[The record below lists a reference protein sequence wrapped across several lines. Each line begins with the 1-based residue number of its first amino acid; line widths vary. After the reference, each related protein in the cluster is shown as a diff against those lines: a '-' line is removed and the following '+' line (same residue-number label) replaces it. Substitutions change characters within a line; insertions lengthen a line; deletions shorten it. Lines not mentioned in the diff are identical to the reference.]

1 MKKVAEGISHHQW
14 YNYYECEQC
23 GSIQTSKLNRPPRIQ
38 TEYSWSSTPSTPIG
52 IEWP

>member
-23 GSIQTSKLNRPPRIQ
+23 GSIQTSKLNRPPKIL
-38 TEYSWSSTPSTPIG
+38 TEYSWSSTTMTPIG
-52 IEWP
+52 INWP